1 MGDRLPPL
9 VVVVGPTGVGKT
21 AVAIRL
27 ALALDGEIVSADSR
41 QVYRGM
47 DIGTAKPTPE
57 ELRQVRHH
65 LVDFLDP
72 DEALTLA
79 EFQSLAYQAI
89 DRITASGKLPLLV
102 GGTGQYV
109 RAVVEG
115 WGIPR
120 VPPQPALRAE
130 LESFADEHGAAALHT
145 RLAEVDP
152 DAARAIDYRNVR
164 RVVRA
169 LEVYLVGGEPIS
181 RLQTR
186 TPPPYRILQVGL
198 TRPRESLYSRID
210 ARIDHMLAGGLLE
223 EVKKLVESGCGWGLP
238 SMSSL
243 GYAQFRDYLGGEAT
257 LEEAVASVKRETR
270 RFIRHQSNWF
280 RPDDPAIIWF
290 DLDEVDFDAILSVVR
305 GWLDV
310 PGPVTGGSSPP

>member
-89 DRITASGKLPLLV
+89 DQITASGKLPLLV

-130 LESFADEHGAAALHT
+130 LESFADEHGTAALHA

-169 LEVYLVGGEPIS
+169 LEVYLASGEPIS

-223 EVKKLVESGCGWGLP
+223 EVKKLVGSGYGWDLP
-238 SMSSL
+238 SMSGL
-243 GYAQFRDYLGGEAT
+243 GYAQFRDYLGGEVT

-270 RFIRHQSNWF
+270 RFVRHQSNWF
-280 RPDDPAIIWF
+280 RRDDPAITWL
-290 DLDEVDFDAILSVVR
+290 DLDEVEFDAILSTVR
-305 GWLDV
+305 GWLDI
-310 PGPVTGGSSPP
+310 PGPATDGSSPP